1 MAEVEKIMD
10 KEFGDRM
17 NVFRSDPFFVE
28 LLPRYVDKGVAVE
41 KLIKHLEIPREKVIC
56 IGDSYN
62 DLPMLRFAGMGVAMG
77 NAQQEVKEMADYVTA
92 SNDEDGIVNVID
104 KFMTSKPGKENTG
117 KEDIKE
123 DTKKEDTKILT
134 EN

>member
-1 MAEVEKIMD
+1 ML
-10 KEFGDRM
+10 
-17 NVFRSDPFFVE
+17 FRS
-28 LLPRYVDKGVAVE
+28 KGVAVE
-41 KLIKHLEIPREKVIC
+41 KLVKHLDIQREKVIC

-104 KFMTSKPGKENTG
+104 KFMTPKPEEK
-117 KEDIKE
+117 
-123 DTKKEDTKILT
+123 DTKKEEIKELT

>member
-1 MAEVEKIMD
+1 M
-10 KEFGDRM
+10 
-17 NVFRSDPFFVE
+17 PW
-28 LLPRYVDKGVAVE
+28 
-41 KLIKHLEIPREKVIC
+41 C

-104 KFMTSKPGKENTG
+104 KFMTSKPEKKDTG
-117 KEDIKE
+117 KEDTEK
-123 DTKKEDTKILT
+123 DLT
-134 EN
+134 